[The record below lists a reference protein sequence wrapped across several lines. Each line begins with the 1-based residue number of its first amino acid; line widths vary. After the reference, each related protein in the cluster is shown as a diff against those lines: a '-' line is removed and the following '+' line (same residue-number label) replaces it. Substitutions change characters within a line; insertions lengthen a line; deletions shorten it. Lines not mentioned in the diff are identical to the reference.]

1 MGSFGATGTAQTI
14 RALVH
19 VVGVSPVDT
28 SHIAVAGTSGVL
40 LLTADGGT
48 TWTQVPLNSAVRGY
62 NSSNTNIAWVNN
74 SILYVC
80 SEAPNSGAIR
90 VVKSVNG
97 GATWTAANNGLPDVS
112 VSKLQIDPSD
122 NTGNTVYAGTFVG
135 VYQTSD
141 GGASWHKFGAGLPN
155 VHVTDIF
162 MPPNGSF
169 IPISPYGRGGWEVN
183 PLCPTIPHLF
193 VTAPG
198 SANAGS
204 AFRVT

>member
-1 MGSFGATGTAQTI
+1 MGGASWTE
-14 RALVH
+14 
-19 VVGVSPVDT
+19 
-28 SHIAVAGTSGVL
+28 VA
-40 LLTADGGT
+40 
-48 TWTQVPLNSAVRGY
+48 LNSAVAGY
-62 NSSNTNIAWVNN
+62 ASFNANIAWVNN

-80 SEAPNSGAIR
+80 SEAPSIGAVR

-97 GATWTAANNGLPDVS
+97 CATWTAANSGLPDVS
-112 VSKLQIDPSD
+112 VSKLQVDPRD

-169 IPISPYGRGGWEVN
+169 IRISTYGRGVWEIN
-183 PLCPTIPHLF
+183 PLVRTITHF
-193 VTAPG
+193 SVTAPG

-204 AFRVT
+204 AFSVTVTAQDIN